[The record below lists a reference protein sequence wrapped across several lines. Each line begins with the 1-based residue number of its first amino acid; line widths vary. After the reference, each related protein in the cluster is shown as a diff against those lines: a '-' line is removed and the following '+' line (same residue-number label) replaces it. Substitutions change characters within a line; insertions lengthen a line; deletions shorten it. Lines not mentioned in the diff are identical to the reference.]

1 VAEKKGDY
9 QKALGFYS
17 DEQTVYPDG
26 MLADKALYLSA
37 KLEDNK
43 LHDQKKAAELYKQ
56 LIVKYP
62 GSFYVEE
69 TRERYRQLVKDD
81 SPPVN

>member
-1 VAEKKGDY
+1 
-9 QKALGFYS
+9 
-17 DEQTVYPDG
+17 
-26 MLADKALYLSA
+26 MLPDKALYLSA
-37 KLEDNK
+37 KLEDDK

-56 LIVKYP
+56 LILKYP
-62 GSFYVEE
+62 GSFYIEY